1 MKLRALFWEVLKM
14 TDERKKELE
23 ELQAYYMEQY
33 AEVEAHPEDYEN
45 SQNILDDLDDKAE
58 YVRGLLE
65 GRWSLEE

>member
-45 SQNILDDLDDKAE
+45 FQSILDDLDEKAE

>member
-1 MKLRALFWEVLKM
+1 M

-23 ELQAYYMEQY
+23 ELQACYMEQY

-45 SQNILDDLDDKAE
+45 FQSILDDLDDKAE